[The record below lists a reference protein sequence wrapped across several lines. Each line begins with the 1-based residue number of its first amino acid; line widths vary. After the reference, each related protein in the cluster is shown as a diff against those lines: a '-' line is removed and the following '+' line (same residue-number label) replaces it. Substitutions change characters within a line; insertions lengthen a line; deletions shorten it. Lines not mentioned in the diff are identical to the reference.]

1 MVADGKGT
9 HSDQEAGGSTEE
21 SSGTTTLHGGT
32 STIDCSNVAVP
43 VVLRLPLTLKVV
55 NKVSVRV

>member
-21 SSGTTTLHGGT
+21 SSGTATFHRGAN
-32 STIDCSNVAVP
+32 TIDSSVAVP
-43 VVLRLPLTLKVV
+43 VVLRLPLILKVV